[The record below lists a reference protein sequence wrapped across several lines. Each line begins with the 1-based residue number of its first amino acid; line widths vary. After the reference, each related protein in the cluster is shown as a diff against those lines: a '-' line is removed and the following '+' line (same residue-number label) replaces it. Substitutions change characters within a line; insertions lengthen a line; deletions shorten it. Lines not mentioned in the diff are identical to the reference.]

1 MCAATYS
8 LQQTG
13 RRLWSPLTTW
23 AARSVPALARSRVIA
38 QAPPFVRPVPLP
50 GGPSPAT
57 RAVRLYR
64 DDAAGRGTQS
74 DTKPR
79 SGAHGDRRQEQRS
92 KWRAW
97 TPSSGSAGDHFGD
110 LADRIIKAEHASV
123 AAAMLGGARLDW
135 NQGDRLMALL
145 EALHLRRARAETY
158 EALFRWAKKERM
170 VKVRKH
176 HYNKVISI
184 MGKTGKPDEATWMF
198 NDMQKAKM
206 QANVV
211 TYTILIDAWGKSA
224 KPDEA
229 TRVFND
235 MQEAKVQANA
245 VTFNSLIDAWG
256 KSGKPDEA
264 TRVFNDMQKAKVQ
277 ANAVTFNSLID
288 AWGKLGKLNEATRVF
303 NDMQKAKVQA
313 NTTTYTSLI
322 DAWGKSGK
330 PDEATRVFNDM
341 QKAKEATAG
350 DTITYTSLIDAW
362 GKSAKPDEATRVF
375 NDMQKAK
382 MQANEAK
389 VQANAATFNSL
400 IDAWGKSGKHD
411 EATRM
416 FDIMQK
422 LGVQADTITYNIVIH
437 SLWGLG
443 KYDAAICMSQTVFP
457 TDLRHNRGGGQLA
470 YELDLHG
477 MESGCAQCMVIIWLA
492 RLADDPQDFNPRTKL
507 NIITGQGNHSPV
519 RGESSVRESVVDMLH
534 QLASPF
540 TALGY
545 NRGRLSAPMGEL
557 QTWLAL
563 VSGHEAG
570 FVEGATSIL
579 KHHNFGE
586 ARAGSV
592 DPTGD
597 SSTREMEP

>member
-79 SGAHGDRRQEQRS
+79 SGCSSRPPPCLRSAWRSEGWGQEQRS

-235 MQEAKVQANA
+235 MQEAKVQAN
-245 VTFNSLIDAWG
+245 
-256 KSGKPDEA
+256 
-264 TRVFNDMQKAKVQ
+264 
-277 ANAVTFNSLID
+277 
-288 AWGKLGKLNEATRVF
+288 
-303 NDMQKAKVQA
+303 
-313 NTTTYTSLI
+313 TTTYTSLI

-341 QKAKEATAG
+341 RK
-350 DTITYTSLIDAW
+350 
-362 GKSAKPDEATRVF
+362 
-375 NDMQKAK
+375 
-382 MQANEAK
+382 AK
-389 VQANAATFNSL
+389 VQANAVT
-400 IDAWGKSGKHD
+400 
-411 EATRM
+411 
-416 FDIMQK
+416 
-422 LGVQADTITYNIVIH
+422 
-437 SLWGLG
+437 
-443 KYDAAICMSQTVFP
+443 
-457 TDLRHNRGGGQLA
+457 
-470 YELDLHG
+470 
-477 MESGCAQCMVIIWLA
+477 
-492 RLADDPQDFNPRTKL
+492 
-507 NIITGQGNHSPV
+507 
-519 RGESSVRESVVDMLH
+519 
-534 QLASPF
+534 
-540 TALGY
+540 
-545 NRGRLSAPMGEL
+545 
-557 QTWLAL
+557 
-563 VSGHEAG
+563 
-570 FVEGATSIL
+570 
-579 KHHNFGE
+579 
-586 ARAGSV
+586 
-592 DPTGD
+592 
-597 SSTREMEP
+597 